1 MGVMLL
7 GTDAWI
13 SWRRGYAGSE
23 AMSLQRVLRT
33 GVNAIAAMAVPVV
46 ILGGI
51 LSGVATVTEA
61 AAIGAISMPLRSGY
75 SCTGPCPSG
84 TSGNPLFPPS
94 ASRGWSFFLLGAPT
108 VLGWYITRSGIAR
121 EAAEIIVAVSG
132 VPSVQIAVVCLL
144 LIFLGAFV
152 DVLPAVVIA
161 GPVLAPAMVQL
172 GFDPLHFGMTMLL
185 ALNIGN
191 ITPPVGMTLLVSAK
205 LSQVSYEASIRASL
219 PFMATHLLVLILV
232 AYIPQLALWLPAW
245 LSSLGLI

>member
-1 MGVMLL
+1 MQTVSTLSL
-7 GTDAWI
+7 RDVWASLVSTI
-13 SWRRGYAGSE
+13 SF
-23 AMSLQRVLRT
+23 
-33 GVNAIAAMAVPVV
+33 
-46 ILGGI
+46 
-51 LSGVATVTEA
+51 SGVV
-61 AAIGAISMPLRSGY
+61 
-75 SCTGPCPSG
+75 
-84 TSGNPLFPPS
+84 
-94 ASRGWSFFLLGAPT
+94 FFLLGAST

-121 EAAEIIVAVSG
+121 EAAESIVAVSG